1 MNTELSEFRAFYEQ
15 LQSSSLSQLP
25 SVYSEDVRFIDPV
38 TEHHGLDALHA
49 YFDRLLENCG
59 ECRFTIH
66 NCLLQERQ
74 GFVTWTMAFSHPKL
88 KKGATLFV
96 DGCSEIMLNADQ
108 KVCLQR
114 DYYDLGA
121 MLYQHLPVIGPVIN
135 WLKKRLNS

>member
-38 TEHHGLDALHA
+38 AEHHGLDALDT
-49 YFDRLLENCG
+49 YFGRLLENCG

-66 NCLLQERQ
+66 SCVLQGQQ
-74 GFVTWTMAFSHPKL
+74 GFVTWTMIFSHPKV
-88 KKGATLFV
+88 KKGAMICV
-96 DGCSEIMLNADQ
+96 DGCSEIMLNTEQ
-108 KVCLQR
+108 KVCQQR

-121 MLYQHLPVIGPVIN
+121 MLYQHLPLIGPVIN